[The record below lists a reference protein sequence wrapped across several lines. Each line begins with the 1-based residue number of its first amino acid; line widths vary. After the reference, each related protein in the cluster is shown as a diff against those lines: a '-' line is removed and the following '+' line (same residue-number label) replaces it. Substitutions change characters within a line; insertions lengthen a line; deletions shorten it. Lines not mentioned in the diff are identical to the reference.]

1 MNRIQ
6 IQLNFHQIF
15 RIFIAPLNQ
24 SNPKLSNGIKPILNE
39 YQFDSIPIISYK
51 CYKRAYESSYI
62 HFIIIGITISD
73 DEVDSE
79 SIVCLDQNTTS
90 MVIELDSE
98 SKNESINEQDILK
111 GLQGKIDKRYLND
124 SKVYIHNTDHN
135 HDHLNSNDEEFEFEY
150 ICEIPFGNQVVSQNS
165 NFSFLQSLPEI
176 PITQDKLLEDRIQS
190 LLSKYKS
197 KKISEDHNVNEFVGK
212 ESMLSI
218 PLKKRRIKL

>member
-1 MNRIQ
+1 MNQIQ
-6 IQLNFHQIF
+6 IRIQLNFHQIF

-90 MVIELDSE
+90 MVIDLDSE

-124 SKVYIHNTDHN
+124 SKVYIHDTDHN
-135 HDHLNSNDEEFEFEY
+135 HDHLHSNAEEFEFEY
-150 ICEIPFGNQVVSQNS
+150 ICQIPFGNQNS
-165 NFSFLQSLPEI
+165 NCSILQSLPEV
-176 PITQDKLLEDRIQS
+176 PIAQDKLLEDRIQS

>member
-51 CYKRAYESSYI
+51 RYKRAYESSYI

-124 SKVYIHNTDHN
+124 SKVYIHDTDHN
-135 HDHLNSNDEEFEFEY
+135 HDHLHSNAEEFEFEY
-150 ICEIPFGNQVVSQNS
+150 ICQIPFGNQNS
-165 NFSFLQSLPEI
+165 NCSILQSLPEV
-176 PITQDKLLEDRIQS
+176 PIAQDKLLEDRIHS
-190 LLSKYKS
+190 LLSKYKC